1 MVAVLHLGEWR
12 SASSDPSEECGGNR
26 YLALLGWG
34 YHLLGNLGFWP
45 PRRHFYTDGYA
56 EGEHAQGTIDVIRQV
71 ASKGSQNPETAG
83 RSFARAS
90 DRLMRVLGR
99 KLLPHAIAPGEWLV
113 LCELVDAGRM
123 MPSTLAERLNMS
135 RGGVSRLVDRM
146 VERGLIDRT
155 ADTNDRRAHWLSV
168 SPKGLDSMP
177 GIEVAVAE
185 GEEQF
190 FGRLSQ
196 TERRNLHTI
205 LSRLADSDRR

>member
-1 MVAVLHLGEWR
+1 M
-12 SASSDPSEECGGNR
+12 
-26 YLALLGWG
+26 
-34 YHLLGNLGFWP
+34 
-45 PRRHFYTDGYA
+45 
-56 EGEHAQGTIDVIRQV
+56 